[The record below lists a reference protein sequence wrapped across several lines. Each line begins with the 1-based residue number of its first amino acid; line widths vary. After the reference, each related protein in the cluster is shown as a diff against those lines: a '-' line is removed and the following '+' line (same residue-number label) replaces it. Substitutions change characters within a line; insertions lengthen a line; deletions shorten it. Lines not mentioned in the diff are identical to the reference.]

1 MLQLCNSQVTKGFA
15 NASKRSVNVNVNVN
29 AKITCG
35 ESKWYRKRF
44 NRKRVDADNIK
55 EILKKKSIY
64 DKMRFQDTSDVLLRG
79 VANDIS
85 KLSEVIKELKESA
98 EELKEYLDDMYDDGD
113 GMDDDDDDDGDGMYD
128 EEDIVIDDDDFFT
141 KK

>member
-1 MLQLCNSQVTKGFA
+1 MLQLCNSQVTKGFV
-15 NASKRSVNVNVNVN
+15 NASKRSVNVNVN

-98 EELKEYLDDMYDDGD
+98 EELKEYLDDMYDDGMYD
-113 GMDDDDDDDGDGMYD
+113 GNDDGDGMYD

>member
-15 NASKRSVNVNVNVN
+15 NVSKRSVNVN

-98 EELKEYLDDMYDDGD
+98 EELKEYLDDMYDDGMYD
-113 GMDDDDDDDGDGMYD
+113 GNDDGDGMYD